1 MSRYNFRSRP
11 AKEDLPPPRTSKK
24 RVKRSDSISHSALQ
38 QHPDVSFVSRPSTP
52 IDAEVNELPK
62 ESGIA
67 LTNKADDTIVL
78 SSDSVPATHKDA
90 SPTKSTGVWHDLQS
104 FEPGAWLNDAAI
116 FRVVTKLAAR
126 DKSFGVVDPLIVENF
141 NRLSGPNWDARDL
154 ARDYFNKPKVLLV
167 ANPLE
172 SHWVL
177 FLWERENK
185 QLYLYDSLRGGTY
198 EAAAITSVVNL
209 VKVAFP
215 NEEIPEPISKECPR
229 QPNGFDCGLHVL
241 RNADML
247 TSALMPGVPEP
258 PLDPQEMRAYYRQV
272 FLD

>member
-11 AKEDLPPPRTSKK
+11 AKEDLPLPPTPKK
-24 RVKRSDSISHSALQ
+24 RVKRSDSINHSALK
-38 QHPDVSFVSRPSTP
+38 QHPDVSFLSHPPTP
-52 IDAEVNELPK
+52 IDVEVSELPE

-67 LTNKADDTIVL
+67 LTNKADETIVL
-78 SSDSVPATHKDA
+78 SSDSEPATNKDENWREN
-90 SPTKSTGVWHDLQS
+90 TGVWHDLQS

-141 NRLSGPNWDARDL
+141 NSLSGPSWDARDF
-154 ARDYFNKPKVLLV
+154 ARDYFNKPKVLLI
-167 ANPLE
+167 ANPLRA
-172 SHWVL
+172 HWVL
-177 FLWERENK
+177 FLWEQEKK
-185 QLYLYDSLRGGTY
+185 QLYLYDSLRGGKY

-215 NEEIPEPISKECPR
+215 NEEIAAPISRECPQ

-241 RNADML
+241 RNADIL
-247 TSALMPGVPEP
+247 TSTLMPGAPEP
-258 PLDPQEMRAYYRQV
+258 PLDPQTMRAHYRQV
-272 FLD
+272 FLG